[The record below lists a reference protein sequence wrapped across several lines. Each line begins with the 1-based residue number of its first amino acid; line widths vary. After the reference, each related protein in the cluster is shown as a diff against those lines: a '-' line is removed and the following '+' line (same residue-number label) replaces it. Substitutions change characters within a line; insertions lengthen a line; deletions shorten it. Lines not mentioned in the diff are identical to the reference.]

1 MVDRLSNVES
11 FVNPMSELQA
21 KTEDKSYLCVQS
33 LGTNQTT
40 GQTINPEK
48 KEHARSASVK
58 SRGNFSVSAMM
69 LAARLAKNSRHKR
82 GRTQGTGN
90 LKKINR
96 TLSNPTKKDSKRSSL
111 GIELM
116 EHKSSTTRKSTSVNL
131 MRRAAS
137 AKNINH
143 LRTSSSLSRSTSLLK
158 LTEKTIEEKDSKIKI
173 STRNRKDGSNRS
185 NSRSSSSSSQIA
197 RSAAETRRLLEDV
210 SCEMEEGHSM
220 PLKDALKG
228 LYRINRYKTFIGAG
242 SWMIFV
248 FLTFQVL
255 RLVRDTDIVFEQES
269 ALEDLF
275 LDEEFKSANFKK
287 NFGDVMALDELWAF
301 MEGPLL
307 QGAYPDEY
315 YNGKRKSEDDKGYI
329 LDVMKLVGG
338 VRIRQHR
345 VTPTSCRSRRFVKE
359 DDVPFTEM
367 QKYKNPDGTSKK
379 PFCVRAKLNKTCE
392 KDRAYCNVDICTCG
406 HEPPFSETNPQYKIC
421 PFDRLDQSCYSE
433 YYTNTG
439 LVFNGDSFLN
449 IDMIS
454 TFLKNLTGWG
464 IFKDT
469 SHAELGSKFYP
480 KFISQEEVNNK
491 ALPNRYTQT
500 QLNSTLYSAIPMIGK
515 VTGDFGTYGFYQDLP
530 AENYTKAAEILQ
542 AMKQELWL
550 DVQTRSVAISFQVYN
565 TMSRYLTVARF
576 AFEIE
581 NTGRIFS
588 RGEFFTFPL
597 IMYGGSG
604 SSTIRTVLEVF
615 MIFFAIYFVQREG
628 KKLVKQGLGH
638 YFCKRKSTIVEV
650 LSMGFVLAFLIQFF
664 AVARRIQV
672 AAVHFH
678 VLQKH
683 YTDLYTLAVD
693 FQSVVFFGAFWF
705 LIASIKFLKYLSIS
719 KQAVLLF
726 RTVVEAKSLLVSFLC
741 SMGLLIF
748 LFAITTHFLYGSR
761 LEDFHSFEMSLLQM
775 LRWMVGDVDY
785 NELHVLRPYWTP
797 FIYSAFQLIFF
808 FLALNMLIAIVINQF
823 DVVQTQA
830 KTESKWKREI
840 PGFFEDLRIR
850 WQVKTLRYR
859 HLFGPWLCCCC
870 FRCKSSLK
878 IIKLL
883 DMSRLEAKIFIKKQK
898 KQNSQVTEFREW
910 KTANDLVMEFHKC
923 KAMLHFQTQIRRL
936 QRFGKTKKT
945 GSGVNLY
952 AFLEE
957 LYNSWEV
964 RAMEGLEGGFETNDS
979 RLPIAVISANRLA
992 FFVCKTES
1000 FDAVNESSEM
1010 FAEKLETK
1018 IIHNKKSKRTMIV
1031 SAKSQRKSMTSRCT
1045 TCSRCNMCNQWC
1057 SSCNNNTSNQ
1067 SIRLTNSKLI
1077 QQGVNLAEKT
1087 VSAFYQV
1094 STSIIV
1100 SPLNSN
1106 ITDWSNATAIKGEKL
1121 RLSMSKDEI
1130 RGCLYECKCSST
1142 QIGRNSKVRHIFV
1155 DETSAQL
1162 YILEKCNLQTRQE
1175 HFKATGPIRVI
1186 IDLFYLQQIHVD
1198 QIDERVLC
1206 LRLDDNVG
1214 RSFRLEFSSKRRRD
1228 TCIDLLVHSCRLFTG
1243 NVNDSED
1250 SQERFVVYSDDDQDS
1265 EDEDSDEDGGS
1276 KVEKWQQPNIGTGK
1290 NAEIGGGSNTG
1301 SSLRGFDEERRINIK
1316 KSVFITGQLE
1326 KSIATTKNECE
1337 SENVEKKKKRKNGL
1351 QRLGS
1356 RDLDRMKKSTRKVG
1370 RGSVAFGTGERPKFI
1385 RPAIEKRARET
1396 KLIKRISTGLST
1408 LSPLSPELS
1417 NQKTIEKRVRRAS
1430 QVIAKKEI
1438 ENRSKRN
1445 RRARRSTVS
1454 RPGASL
1460 HKMEI

>member
-1 MVDRLSNVES
+1 MDDEFHFAMN
-11 FVNPMSELQA
+11 NPMA
-21 KTEDKSYLCVQS
+21 KTNPNYKANNQPLHPKQPDY
-33 LGTNQTT
+33 TNVVTKAWNLKTKEMKEKQE
-40 GQTINPEK
+40 PEK
-48 KEHARSASVK
+48 QKHKRSASDGDQLK
-58 SRGNFSVSAMM
+58 NKQGESGNISVSALM
-69 LAARLAKNSRHKR
+69 LAARFAKNARKGEHPRPIQKRKRKIEMMKKMKSLSR
-82 GRTQGTGN
+82 
-90 LKKINR
+90 LA
-96 TLSNPTKKDSKRSSL
+96 SNIELTEQVLASSNGSASTKSGKTSPTSSLLMQTKKQTEEKDNKIKRTNSHMRTSTSSL
-111 GIELM
+111 LPISSLLMQTKKQAELKENKIKRTDSHM
-116 EHKSSTTRKSTSVNL
+116 RTSSGS
-131 MRRAAS
+131 
-137 AKNINH
+137 
-143 LRTSSSLSRSTSLLK
+143 SSSLSL
-158 LTEKTIEEKDSKIKI
+158 
-173 STRNRKDGSNRS
+173 
-185 NSRSSSSSSQIA
+185 IA
-197 RSAAETRRLLEDV
+197 RSAAEKRRLLEDV

-228 LYRINRYKTFIGAG
+228 LYRVNRYKTFIGACL
-242 SWMIFV
+242 WMIFV

-255 RLVRDTDIVFEQES
+255 SLVRDTDIVFEQES

-275 LDEEFKSANFKK
+275 LDEEFKTANFKK
-287 NFGDVMALDELWAF
+287 NFKDVMSLEELWEF

-315 YNGKRKSEDDKGYI
+315 YNGKQKSADDKSYI

-345 VTPTSCRSRRFVKE
+345 VTSTSCQTRRFVQKNAAAF
-359 DDVPFTEM
+359 DDRT
-367 QKYKNPDGTSKK
+367 NPDGTDRK
-379 PFCVRAKLNKTCE
+379 PFCVRAKLNETCE
-392 KDRAYCNVDICTCG
+392 KDRANCNVNICTCG
-406 HEPPFSETNPQYKIC
+406 HEPPFSETNPQYNIC

-433 YYTNTG
+433 YYTDTG
-439 LVFNGDSFLN
+439 FLS
-449 IDMIS
+449 IDMFSI
-454 TFLKNLTGWG
+454 FLKKLTGWG

-515 VTGDFGTYGFYQDLP
+515 VTGDFGTHGFYQDLP
-530 AENYTKAAEILQ
+530 AENYTKAAEILE
-542 AMKQELWL
+542 AMKQELWI
-550 DVQTRSVAISFQVYN
+550 DVQTRSVAITFQVYN
-565 TMSRYLTVARF
+565 TMSRYLTIARF
-576 AFEIE
+576 TFEIE

-604 SSTIRTVLEVF
+604 SSTIRFVLEVF
-615 MIFFAIYFVQREG
+615 MVLFAIYFVQREG

-664 AVARRIQV
+664 AVAQRIQV

-785 NELHVLRPYWTP
+785 NELHVLRPTWTP
-797 FIYSAFQLIFF
+797 FVYSTFQLIFF

-898 KQNSQVTEFREW
+898 KQNSQLTEFRDCFDEW

-1045 TCSRCNMCNQWC
+1045 TCRCNMCNQWC

-1067 SIRLTNSKLI
+1067 SIRQTNSKLI

-1228 TCIDLLVHSCRLFTG
+1228 TCIDLLVHSCRMFTG
-1243 NVNDSED
+1243 YVDED
-1250 SQERFVVYSDDDQDS
+1250 HGDEKFVVYSSD
-1265 EDEDSDEDGGS
+1265 DEDSSDGDIPNNFADYKMNFSNTQKKGLS
-1276 KVEKWQQPNIGTGK
+1276 RIGTSGRLINGKRKIRRISSKGKIKVEK
-1290 NAEIGGGSNTG
+1290 
-1301 SSLRGFDEERRINIK
+1301 
-1316 KSVFITGQLE
+1316 
-1326 KSIATTKNECE
+1326 
-1337 SENVEKKKKRKNGL
+1337 
-1351 QRLGS
+1351 
-1356 RDLDRMKKSTRKVG
+1356 
-1370 RGSVAFGTGERPKFI
+1370 GERPKFRHSIKAKSIGFSKKSTPLSRKNGFI
-1385 RPAIEKRARET
+1385 RALSNTEPDKTSKIVISPCGKKNLWQKVKRASHISYVVGKMHVPLK
-1396 KLIKRISTGLST
+1396 KLQT
-1408 LSPLSPELS
+1408 E
-1417 NQKTIEKRVRRAS
+1417 A
-1430 QVIAKKEI
+1430 IAI
-1438 ENRSKRN
+1438 RSKRH
-1445 RRARRSTVS
+1445 RRQRRSTVM
-1454 RPGASL
+1454 RPSV
-1460 HKMEI
+1460 HMNMDI

>member
-21 KTEDKSYLCVQS
+21 KTNDKSYLRVQS
-33 LGTNQTT
+33 LGTN
-40 GQTINPEK
+40 QTINPEK

-58 SRGNFSVSAMM
+58 SRGTFSVSAMM
-69 LAARLAKNSRHKR
+69 LAARLAKNARHKR

-90 LKKINR
+90 LKKFNR

-116 EHKSSTTRKSTSVNL
+116 EHKSSTTRKSMNL
-131 MRRAAS
+131 MNRAAS

-143 LRTSSSLSRSTSLLK
+143 LRTSSSSSRSTSLLT

-173 STRNRKDGSNRS
+173 STRNRKDGFNRS

-359 DDVPFTEM
+359 DDVPFETRT
-367 QKYKNPDGTSKK
+367 NPDGTLRK

-439 LVFNGDSFLN
+439 DIFFNGD
-449 IDMIS
+449 MIS
-454 TFLKNLTGWG
+454 IFLKRLTGWG

-530 AENYTKAAEILQ
+530 AENYTKAAEILE
-542 AMKQELWL
+542 AMKQELWI
-550 DVQTRSVAISFQVYN
+550 DVQTRSVAITFQVYN
-565 TMSRYLTVARF
+565 TMSRYLTIARF
-576 AFEIE
+576 TFEIE

-604 SSTIRTVLEVF
+604 SSKIRTVLEYF
-615 MIFFAIYFVQREG
+615 MVLFAIYFVQREG

-664 AVARRIQV
+664 AVAQRIQV

-785 NELHVLRPYWTP
+785 NELHVLRPTWTP
-797 FIYSAFQLIFF
+797 FVYSTFQLIFF

-898 KQNSQVTEFREW
+898 KQNSQVTEFRDCFDEW

-1067 SIRLTNSKLI
+1067 SIRQTNSKLI

-1228 TCIDLLVHSCRLFTG
+1228 TCIDLLVHSCRMFTG
-1243 NVNDSED
+1243 YVDED
-1250 SQERFVVYSDDDQDS
+1250 HGDEKFVVYSSD
-1265 EDEDSDEDGGS
+1265 DEDSSDGDIPNNFADYKMNFSNTQKKGLS
-1276 KVEKWQQPNIGTGK
+1276 RIGTSGRLINGKRKIRRISSKGKIKVEK
-1290 NAEIGGGSNTG
+1290 
-1301 SSLRGFDEERRINIK
+1301 
-1316 KSVFITGQLE
+1316 
-1326 KSIATTKNECE
+1326 
-1337 SENVEKKKKRKNGL
+1337 
-1351 QRLGS
+1351 
-1356 RDLDRMKKSTRKVG
+1356 
-1370 RGSVAFGTGERPKFI
+1370 GERPKFRHSIKAKSIGFSKKSTPLSRKNGFI
-1385 RPAIEKRARET
+1385 RALSNTEPDKTSKIVISPCGKKNLWQKVKRASHISYVVGKMHVPLK
-1396 KLIKRISTGLST
+1396 KLQT
-1408 LSPLSPELS
+1408 E
-1417 NQKTIEKRVRRAS
+1417 A
-1430 QVIAKKEI
+1430 IAI
-1438 ENRSKRN
+1438 RSKRH
-1445 RRARRSTVS
+1445 RRQRRSTVM
-1454 RPGASL
+1454 RPSI
-1460 HKMEI
+1460 HMNMDI